1 MRADWAGNPI
11 TAEDDA
17 TAEAISD
24 FVGGFVSYEE
34 RAANVLAAARANPSS
49 MLANAYAGALHLFLE
64 TPDAPS
70 LARPWLDRAAANVA
84 GTTERERITL
94 AALAAWA
101 DGDMPRAIALGREG
115 VAAYP
120 ADLALAKITQYHQ
133 FNRGD
138 APGMLAVGHRVVAG
152 RPDLAHSHGM
162 LAFGFEQCH
171 MLAEAEDAALR
182 AVAIQRREPWAHH
195 ALAHIH
201 LTQGRIAEGRAFLED
216 MADTWT
222 DLNSFMLSHN
232 WWHYAL
238 FAISQGDF
246 GAALRAYDERCWGL
260 EKGYSQDQIGAVSLL
275 ARLEIAGVD
284 VGDRWEDVGAHL
296 APRTGDFVN
305 GFLSLQYLYG
315 LARSGRGRAAAEM
328 MDGFRARAE
337 TPAEDR
343 AVWAEVVL
351 PAAEGIA
358 AHAAGDWGRA
368 ADRLGEA
375 LPRLWEAGGSH
386 AQRDLFEQLWLDA
399 LIRAGRLVAAQQAL
413 ERRRGFEPMSV
424 PSNRALAGVY
434 ADLGLPGE
442 AGAAEARVRAA
453 LAELD

>member
-1 MRADWAGNPI
+1 MRQDWAGNPI
-11 TAEDDA
+11 TADSDA
-17 TAEAISD
+17 TAAAICD
-24 FVGGFVSYEE
+24 FVGGFVGYET
-34 RAANVLAAARANPSS
+34 RAVNVLAAAEADPEN

-64 TPDAPS
+64 SPEAPA
-70 LARPWLDRAAANVA
+70 LARPWLARAAAHA
-84 GTTERERITL
+84 TGATERERITL
-94 AALAAWA
+94 AALTAWA
-101 DGDMPRAIALGREG
+101 DGDLPRAIALGREG
-115 VAAYP
+115 VAAHP
-120 ADLALAKITQYHQ
+120 CDLALAKFTQYHQ

-138 APGMLAVGHRVVAG
+138 AAGMLAVGHAVAAA
-152 RPDLAHSHGM
+152 RPDIPHVHGM
-162 LAFGFEQCH
+162 LAFGLEQCH
-171 MLAEAEDAALR
+171 LLAEAEAAALR
-182 AVAIQRREPWAHH
+182 AVSLQRREPWAHH

-201 LTQGRIAEGRAFLED
+201 LTQGRIAEGRAFLTD

-246 GAALRAYDERCWGL
+246 AAALRAYDDRCWGL
-260 EKGYSQDQIGAVSLL
+260 EKGYSQDQVGAVSLL
-275 ARLEIAGVD
+275 ARLELAGVD
-284 VGDRWEDVGAHL
+284 VGARWEDVGAHL
-296 APRTGDFVN
+296 ASRTGDFVN

-315 LARSGRGRAAAEM
+315 LARSGRGGAAAEM
-328 MDGFRARAE
+328 LDGFRARAE

-343 AVWAEVVL
+343 AVWAEVAW
-351 PAAEGIA
+351 PAAEGLL

-368 ADRLGEA
+368 ADRLGTA
-375 LPRLWEAGGSH
+375 LPRIWETGGSH

-434 ADLGLPGE
+434 EALGLPGE
-442 AGAAEARVRAA
+442 AGAASARVRAA
-453 LAELD
+453 LAALD